1 MNIRFDQQTILV
13 TGATR
18 GIGRQLAVDFES
30 LGGSVIVTGTG
41 KDSPGF
47 VKNGNFEYYNVD
59 FCNNKQKQGFTEFLE
74 SKNKI
79 DVCINNAGI
88 NRLNYLE
95 DVEEIDFSE
104 MMRVNLEIP
113 FLITKLV
120 AKKMK
125 TAGYGRIINISSIF
139 GKLSKEKR
147 SVYSVTKFGIKG
159 LTVSSAIE
167 LAKFG
172 VLVNTLSPGFVMT
185 DLTKKNL
192 SPEERQNLSDLV
204 PAKRMA
210 EPKEISNVALFLAS
224 GFNTYIA
231 GQNIIVDGG
240 YTVV

>member
-1 MNIRFDQQTILV
+1 MNIRFDQQTILI

-18 GIGRQLAVDFES
+18 GIGRQLAIDFES
-30 LGGSVIVTGTG
+30 LGGNVIITGTG
-41 KDSPGF
+41 VDSPDF
-47 VKNGNFEYYNVD
+47 VKTGNFEYYNVD
-59 FCNNKQKQGFTEFLE
+59 FCNDEQKQGFIEFLG
-74 SKNKI
+74 SKDKI

-95 DVEEIDFSE
+95 DVEEIDFSD
-104 MMRVNLEIP
+104 MMRVNLETP
-113 FLITKLV
+113 FLITKHV

-192 SPEERQNLSDLV
+192 SPEERNNLSDLV